1 MRGEDT
7 RDFMQ
12 PHYILLC
19 VRAYV
24 EEVPANAIVPFFMVP
39 GCIPDAP
46 ERFSKADGIS
56 AICSANDRP
65 RERMNE

>member
-1 MRGEDT
+1 MRGEDI

-24 EEVPANAIVPFFMVP
+24 EEVPANAIVPFFYGP
-39 GCIPDAP
+39 GLHSRCARTVLESGRD
-46 ERFSKADGIS
+46 F
-56 AICSANDRP
+56 CSAP
-65 RERMNE
+65 RTSE

>member
-1 MRGEDT
+1 MRGEDI

-24 EEVPANAIVPFFMVP
+24 EVVPANAIVPFVFYGPGLHSRCARTVLESGRDFCSVP
-39 GCIPDAP
+39 
-46 ERFSKADGIS
+46 
-56 AICSANDRP
+56 
-65 RERMNE
+65 